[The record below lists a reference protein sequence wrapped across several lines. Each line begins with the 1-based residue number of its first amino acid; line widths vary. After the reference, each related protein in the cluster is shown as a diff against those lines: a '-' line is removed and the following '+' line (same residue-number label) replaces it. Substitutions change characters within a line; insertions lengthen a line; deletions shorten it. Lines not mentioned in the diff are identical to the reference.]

1 MTNDVLII
9 GGGIIGLACGVEL
22 KLRGANVTV
31 LCRDFTAAA
40 SHAAAGMLAPDAENI
55 TNEAMLS
62 LCRRSRNLYLDWTEK
77 LEKLTRFKLQVIGLA
92 VSSHQFINN
101 GAERTQ
107 NHPNPQSPSLLLTG

>member
-55 TNEAMLS
+55 TNEAMLT

-77 LEKLTRFKLQVIGLA
+77 LTKLKRFSDTKFVFAGL
-92 VSSHQFINN
+92 
-101 GAERTQ
+101 
-107 NHPNPQSPSLLLTG
+107 SLSLKRMYSITKTGSM

>member
-31 LCRDFTAAA
+31 ICRDFTAAA

-77 LEKLTRFKLQVIGLA
+77 LTKLTATKDL
-92 VSSHQFINN
+92 NN
-101 GAERTQ
+101 TGYW
-107 NHPNPQSPSLLLTG
+107 PCGILSPLYQQPENREHKNR